1 MLCPIQLTQTQV
13 AAEHMQDPL
22 TALPFIATAVTRAPL
37 GHFCAAVAHVVG
49 GHDGA
54 WLLTEESSV
63 TCIQLDKQLT
73 HLYSK
78 QIDLAVDRCRYT
90 K

>member
-1 MLCPIQLTQTQV
+1 MLCSIQLTQTQV

-22 TALPFIATAVTRAPL
+22 TALPFVATAVTRAPL

-54 WLLTEESSV
+54 WLLMEDSCV
-63 TCIQLDKQLT
+63 TRT
-73 HLYSK
+73 
-78 QIDLAVDRCRYT
+78 T
-90 K
+90 